1 MSLTLKIRHT
11 SGADENIPIPKYATN
26 GSSGADLR
34 ANFPKSIRN
43 FGKILMPG
51 CRSLIPTGLIMEIPE
66 GHEVQIRPR
75 SGLAIKNGVTVLN
88 SPGTIDCDY
97 RGEVAVI
104 LINSGD
110 KEFKISHGDRIAQ
123 MVVAEIVQMK
133 FLLSK
138 DLAETERGA
147 TGFGSTGID

>member
-11 SGADENIPIPKYATN
+11 SGADENIPIPKYATT

-34 ANFPKSIRN
+34 ANFPESIRN
-43 FGKILMPG
+43 FGKILLPG
-51 CRSLIPTGLIMEIPE
+51 CRSLIPTGLMMEIPE

-97 RGEVAVI
+97 RG
-104 LINSGD
+104 D
-110 KEFKISHGDRIAQ
+110 C
-123 MVVAEIVQMK
+123 
-133 FLLSK
+133 LLYTSPSPR
-138 DLAETERGA
+138 DA
-147 TGFGSTGID
+147 TLSRMPSSA